1 MTGTDFPASESV
13 VDMPAGS
20 RAPFRVL
27 MRHRGG
33 YDQQDLVDV
42 QLQNVSD
49 GSLIWAQTFSDP
61 QQADTFAD
69 EVRDNLRELDDTTF
83 RRKYAVPLSA

>member
-1 MTGTDFPASESV
+1 MSEDRSASESV
-13 VDMPAGS
+13 VDMPPSS

-42 QLQNVSD
+42 QLQNITD
-49 GSLIWAQTFSDP
+49 GSLIWAQTFSDAH
-61 QQADTFAD
+61 QADTFAD
-69 EVRDNLRELDDTTF
+69 EVRADLRELDDTTF
-83 RRKYAVPLSA
+83 RRKYAVLLST